1 MGSGARLGGWLGG
14 LGGEWLRLL
23 VVVPALLSLCVGAVA
38 CKTTRWKTH
47 ANYDTSY
54 DFSSVNSFAFTPARE
69 KVAASRSGK
78 LTEEAIR
85 KELTARGYRE
95 VASDEARIFISYDI
109 GVYAAAG
116 LGGQN
121 RFEKSEGGITVWFYD
136 PTTMQHV
143 WYGWAETVIHQQ
155 DTGEVVIPEA
165 VAALFEDRVP
175 QAPN

>member
-1 MGSGARLGGWLGG
+1 MV
-14 LGGEWLRLL
+14 L
-23 VVVPALLSLCVGAVA
+23 VVLLWLSVGEIG
-38 CKTTRWKTH
+38 CKTSRWKTN

-54 DFSSVNSFAFTPARE
+54 DFSGVNSFAFAPARE
-69 KVAASRSGK
+69 KVAASKSGK

-85 KELTARGYRE
+85 EELTSRGYTE
-95 VASDEARIFISYDI
+95 LPNDEAKILISYDI

-121 RFEKSEGGITVWFYD
+121 RFQRSEGGITIWLYD
-136 PTTMQHV
+136 PETMQHV
-143 WYGWAETVIHQQ
+143 WYGWAETVIKGD

-165 VAALFEDRVP
+165 VAALFEDRIP